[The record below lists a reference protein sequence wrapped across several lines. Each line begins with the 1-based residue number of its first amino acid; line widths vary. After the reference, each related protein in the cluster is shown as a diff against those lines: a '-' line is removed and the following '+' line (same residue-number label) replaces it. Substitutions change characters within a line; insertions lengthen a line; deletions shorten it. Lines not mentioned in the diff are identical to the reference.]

1 MNEAALIKIQS
12 KVIGLDRN
20 LHKLIN
26 ELINGQSLLSD
37 EHLTIM
43 IESTERELS
52 IYNHILK
59 LIIYNQ
65 NVN

>member
-12 KVIGLDRN
+12 KVMGLDRE

-43 IESTERELS
+43 INSTERELNV
-52 IYNHILK
+52 YNHILK
-59 LIIYNQ
+59 LIINNQ

>member
-12 KVIGLDRN
+12 KIIGLDRE

-26 ELINGQSLLSD
+26 ELINGQSLTSD

-43 IESTERELS
+43 INSTERELN
-52 IYNHILK
+52 IYNYILK
-59 LIIYNQ
+59 LIINNQ
-65 NVN
+65 NIN

>member
-12 KVIGLDRN
+12 KVMGLDRE

-43 IESTERELS
+43 INSTERELNV
-52 IYNHILK
+52 YNHILK
-59 LIIYNQ
+59 LLIYNQ

>member
-12 KVIGLDRN
+12 KVIGLDRE

-26 ELINGQSLLSD
+26 ELINGQSLTSD

-43 IESTERELS
+43 INSTERELS
-52 IYNHILK
+52 IYNDILK
-59 LIIYNQ
+59 LIIN
-65 NVN
+65 NWNEN